1 MSDLAQIVR
10 FETENTNSLVLI
22 PDLRFSG
29 RTLDAEAF
37 LSSFSVKVF
46 EFPTNSMQIKFPK
59 FEECIDLLSPEIL
72 NSKRKVK
79 LIGEGLFSGMVF
91 ELLKKCPQAIEA
103 AYILDPPLFRNEENF
118 LRFSKNAEW
127 ILERFPWNPWFL
139 FSKELHSFY
148 ESLEKNLQYGFAN
161 SNRLPTIVF
170 TKNSEK
176 IAKQIKTFGNRIE
189 RFPIFRIETSDSKS
203 AQTLL
208 KNLIVKI
215 L

>member
-1 MSDLAQIVR
+1 MSDLVRIVR

-22 PDLRFSG
+22 PELKFFG
-29 RTLDAEAF
+29 RTLDEEAF
-37 LSSFSVKVF
+37 LSSFSVRIF
-46 EFPTNSMQIKFPK
+46 EFPTNPMQIRFPK
-59 FEECIDLLSPEIL
+59 FEECIDLLSREIL
-72 NSKRKVK
+72 DSKRKVK

-103 AYILDPPLFRNEENF
+103 AYILNPPLSQNEENF
-118 LRFSKNAEW
+118 LWFSKSAEW
-127 ILERFPWNPWFL
+127 ILERFPWFL

-148 ESLEKNLQYGFAN
+148 ESLEKNFQYGFAN
-161 SNRLPTIVF
+161 SDRLPTIVF
-170 TKNSEK
+170 TKNSGK

-189 RFPIFRIETSDSKS
+189 RFPIFRIETSDSRS